1 MELHFPECHSL
12 CLPGVKFA
20 KQELTQDLEV
30 KVKQRAL
37 LEEGLT
43 IKDSKSSTLLEETS
57 SCELSKMLSSA

>member
-30 KVKQRAL
+30 KVKRAL